1 MRTKRINYRAGLLW
15 GAIAVLVS
23 CTQADLQEDAPA
35 RKPQT
40 EPASLQIGNAGL
52 ATVVSRATLN
62 VGGEQIGIFVKEDS
76 EYQVVSNRL
85 FTYNKSKATWE
96 TDNAVLLRTPVATLG
111 AYYPWKSSR
120 TQPIPMKCRQ
130 YASTD
135 DISAAAFTADN
146 RNNTVNLNMKR
157 IYSRLVVTFVKGTGV
172 NAYHGDAIVTAF
184 SLKGNGVNAEAFF
197 DLFTG
202 NQLKA
207 PDKPIEF
214 TGIDCQADHVT
225 KKMMDCLIVPAT
237 LDGTLTFGATV
248 DTKPM
253 EGTVS
258 ATALCGNGRKLEA
271 GKQYKLTVTV
281 NPTGLEVSSLLVV
294 DWDVITINDSNDPF
308 KPEK

>member
-1 MRTKRINYRAGLLW
+1 MRVNCQIGLLW
-15 GAIAVLVS
+15 GALTLLAS
-23 CTQADLQEDAPA
+23 CTPGEMQESTLERPTH
-35 RKPQT
+35 T
-40 EPASLQIGNAGL
+40 EPAHLRIGNAGL
-52 ATVVSRATLN
+52 STVISRGTLN
-62 VGGEQIGIFVKEDS
+62 TGGEQIGIFVKEDS

-96 TDNAVLLRTPVATLG
+96 TDNAVLLRTPIATLG
-111 AYYPWKSSR
+111 AYYPWKSSQ

-135 DISAAAFTADN
+135 DISVAAFTADN

-214 TGIDCQADHVT
+214 TGIDYQADHAT
-225 KKMMDCLIVPAT
+225 KKTMDCLIVPAT